1 MHFHTGLL
9 TAASVFL
16 SVFAVQ
22 IATAEPSDPPY
33 QEKLERLSEI
43 IGSVHFLRNLCGET
57 SNIWRDKMD
66 QLLEA
71 ENPASDP
78 NTLPRNPTQTAAR
91 RSSSPRSTIR
101 HRRTAIAARRIREVA
116 PPDDPPDVDKRLVRV
131 DTAVRGERL

>member
-1 MHFHTGLL
+1 MAHRMHFHTGLL

-71 ENPASDP
+71 ENPASERKSRLVARFNRGYRSFSGNYQKCTP
-78 NTLPRNPTQTAAR
+78 AATAALAR
-91 RSSSPRSTIR
+91 Y
-101 HRRTAIAARRIREVA
+101 TAEGAQLSEEIVLRY
-116 PPDDPPDVDKRLVRV
+116 
-131 DTAVRGERL
+131 GN